1 MPKPIADERYVL
13 LTTFRKNGDAKPTP
27 VWVAPLGE
35 ELAVITLADAWK
47 VRRVRNTPE
56 VTLQPCDVRGKV
68 SPDAPIYKGRGRVV
82 TDPAE
87 VGQVKTAMNR
97 KYALARVGNT
107 LETLL
112 GGLMGRKPRV
122 GILITLDP
130 DQLAPGWP
138 TP

>member
-56 VTLQPCDVRGKV
+56 VRLQPCDVRGKV

-97 KYALARVGNT
+97 V
-107 LETLL
+107 
-112 GGLMGRKPRV
+112 
-122 GILITLDP
+122 
-130 DQLAPGWP
+130 APSMSG
-138 TP
+138 TTSQASSSRASQSGSTRLK